1 MDFKLLFSPIRI
13 GTMEVGNRFVVPPMG
28 TNLANPDGT
37 VSEDLIAYWEAR
49 AKGGWGLLIV
59 EIAGVDPLGKA
70 IPHQLGLWDD
80 KFIPGYKKLVDTVH
94 RYGAKIAVQIHHA
107 GRQTSSDIL
116 GGEEPVAPSAVPCFV
131 SQETPRELTTEE
143 VYQLIEKF
151 GDAAARAREAGFDAV
166 EIHGAHGYMVA
177 QFMSQHTNKRV
188 DEFGGSLYNRMRFP
202 VEVIRDV
209 RRKVGGSFP
218 IIFRMSADERI
229 VDGRNIEE
237 SKAVASIVEDA
248 GVDAV
253 HVSTGVYGS
262 MQYIIPPTDVAPGFI
277 LSDAG
282 EIKKAVSIPVIGVG
296 RINDPVLAQQ
306 AIQTGKADLLAWG
319 RQSLADPELPQKVAA
334 GRIKEIQPCIACNQ
348 GCVGYIFDPNKLKCS
363 CLVNPFCGREYKMKI
378 EPAAQPRKVVII
390 GSGPGGLEAAW
401 VAAARGHKVVLFEKE
416 QSPGGQ
422 FRVGAIPPAKQDL
435 TKAINYYTY
444 MGKKYG
450 VDFRFGTQA
459 GIEQVLA
466 ENPDVVIVATGGEPS
481 IPDIPGIDHPQVA
494 TANDVILG
502 KIDVGKKAL
511 IIGGGLVGC
520 ETADLLGEHG
530 HEVTLVEALPEI
542 AEDVQESVKHFLLL
556 RLKRHEVRI
565 ETNTSVKEILQDG
578 VNVEKDGQEMQLTG
592 FDNIIIAVGAKPV
605 NELQSQLEGK
615 VPELHVIGDASK
627 PRKAIDAI
635 EEGASLAIML

>member
-1 MDFKLLFSPIRI
+1 MDFQLLFSPIRI

-229 VDGRNIEE
+229 VDGRKIEE

-262 MQYIIPPTDVAPGFI
+262 MQYIVPPPDVSPGFI
-277 LSDAG
+277 LPDAG

-296 RINDPVLAQQ
+296 RINDPVLAKQ
-306 AIQTGKADLLAWG
+306 AIQTGQADLLAWG
-319 RQSLADPELPQKVAA
+319 RQSLADPDLPNKVAA
-334 GRIKEIQPCIACNQ
+334 GRLKEIQPCIACNQ
-348 GCVGYIFDPNKLKCS
+348 GCIGYIFDPNKMKCS

-378 EPAAQPRKVVII
+378 EPAAQSRKIVIV
-390 GSGPGGLEAAW
+390 GGGPGGLEAAW
-401 VAAARGHKVVLFEKE
+401 IAAARGHKVVLFEKE

-422 FRVGAIPPAKQDL
+422 FRVGAIAPAKQDL

-444 MGKKYG
+444 MGEKYG

-459 GIEQVLA
+459 DAEEVLA
-466 ENPDVVIVATGGEPS
+466 EKPDVVILATGGEPS
-481 IPDIPGIDHPQVA
+481 IPDIPGIDNHQVA
-494 TANDVILG
+494 TANDVLLG
-502 KIDVGKKAL
+502 KIDVGKKVL
-511 IIGGGLVGC
+511 IIGGGLVGS
-520 ETADLLGEHG
+520 ETADFLGEHG

-565 ETNTSVKEILQDG
+565 ETNTKVKEILQNG
-578 VNVEKDGQEMQLTG
+578 VKVEKDGQESQLTG
-592 FDNIIIAVGAKPV
+592 YNNIIIAVGAKPV
-605 NELQSQLEGK
+605 NDLKPQLEGK
-615 VPELHVIGDASK
+615 VPELHVIGDASE

-635 EEGASLAIML
+635 EEGASLAIKI